1 MTSAPSATAQVRAF
15 IRALIH
21 ALRGSWSDGNRVSL
35 SLFRFLIPIVIGVK
49 ILTEAGV
56 IQHLALPLRPVM
68 HLVGLPAELGLA
80 WAAAMLINIYS
91 GIIVFLGLLPDL
103 PALSVAQA
111 TTFALMVLIAHS
123 LILETR
129 IAGQCGLSMPVQLVL
144 RLGMAV
150 AAGLLMDGLCR
161 ATGTL
166 SSPAVIALE
175 PGPTPS
181 TLAGW
186 AWGETLNL
194 GKIYLLIWGVMLLQR
209 GIDHFR
215 VSDLLGRVL
224 HPVLRV
230 LGISPRAAAIV
241 IVGFSMGLIY
251 GSGVI
256 IKSAREGT
264 LTPRDV
270 FCAMSLMGIAHSLI
284 EDTLLMTLLGASLW
298 GLLLVRL
305 VLALAAGVVINL
317 VYTRLTSRPRKP
329 GRAAKASLA
338 ARGMNDGVPA
348 EQSLAPGTAA
358 SGVPAPPPHADGRTP
373 GRTQP

>member
-1 MTSAPSATAQVRAF
+1 MTSAPSVTALVRA
-15 IRALIH
+15 LVH
-21 ALRGSWSDGNRVSL
+21 ALWGSWSDGNRVSL

-56 IQHLALPLRPVM
+56 IQYLALPLRPVM

-150 AAGLLMDGLCR
+150 AAGLIMDGLCR
-161 ATGTL
+161 ATEAL

-186 AWGETLNL
+186 AWGEALNL

-215 VSDLLGRVL
+215 VSDVLGRAL

-264 LTPRDV
+264 LAPRDV

-284 EDTLLMTLLGASLW
+284 EDTLLMALLGASLW

-305 VLALAAGVVINL
+305 VLALAAGVIINL
-317 VYTRLTSRPRKP
+317 VYTRLTNQPRKP

-338 ARGMNDGVPA
+338 ARGVNGGVPA
-348 EQSLAPGTAA
+348 AQNLAPEMAA
-358 SGVPAPPPHADGRTP
+358 PDVPAPPPHTDDQSSGRALP
-373 GRTQP
+373 